1 MFQDFFIWVSQGCRI
16 NIFTSQGEVGEQGYT
31 GPQGPP
37 GSKVRGSFLQHIYR
51 ILTPR
56 SLTSEITCEG
66 SV

>member
-1 MFQDFFIWVSQGCRI
+1 MGCWCSKAEDVSGFFYMGLAGCRI

-51 ILTPR
+51 ILT
-56 SLTSEITCEG
+56 L
-66 SV
+66 